1 MAVCGLPAENR
12 QHARQTVLAA
22 LEMARQMEEHG
33 KKFKVRIG
41 IHSGPVVAGIVGVR
55 KFQYDIWGD
64 TVNTASR
71 MESNSEV
78 GKVNISASTYAL
90 IREEKDLQFE
100 YRGEVEVKGKGALG
114 MYFVYK

>member
-1 MAVCGLPAENR
+1 M
-12 QHARQTVLAA
+12 
-22 LEMARQMEEHG
+22 
-33 KKFKVRIG
+33 
-41 IHSGPVVAGIVGVR
+41 
-55 KFQYDIWGD
+55 
-64 TVNTASR
+64 NTASR